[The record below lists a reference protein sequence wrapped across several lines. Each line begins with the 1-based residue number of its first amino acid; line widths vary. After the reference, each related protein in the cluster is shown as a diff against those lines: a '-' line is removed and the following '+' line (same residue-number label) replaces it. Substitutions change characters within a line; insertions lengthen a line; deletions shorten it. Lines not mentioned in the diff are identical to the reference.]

1 MLSKFHHRNT
11 GKKLA
16 FKGQNEA
23 KTRSIDVIGHSKSL
37 GKKLT
42 RRRTFKSEF
51 FFWPAFHSVRQI
63 VLPTVDLIK
72 WHLSITLLT
81 QHAAL
86 CC

>member
-51 FFWPAFHSVRQI
+51 FFFGLRFIQS
-63 VLPTVDLIK
+63 DK
-72 WHLSITLLT
+72 
-81 QHAAL
+81 L
-86 CC
+86 CYQQ